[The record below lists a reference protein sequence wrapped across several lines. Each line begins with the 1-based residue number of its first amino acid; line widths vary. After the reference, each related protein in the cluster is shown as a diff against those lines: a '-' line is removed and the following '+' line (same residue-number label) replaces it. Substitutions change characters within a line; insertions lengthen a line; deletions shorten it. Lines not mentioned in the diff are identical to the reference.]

1 MEIIWGFVKAFAV
14 GGSIC
19 MIAQIVINFT
29 DLTAGKILVVFMLAV
44 PALQKSSA
52 EKSAEPS
59 ADGGD
64 DAAVHEICVSGGGLS
79 LDGRKTDEAALRK
92 AISDPAMPATGTI
105 TLAAAPGTPWS
116 EVLPVMRLLSES
128 GRSRVSF
135 SVCSEGGS

>member
-1 MEIIWGFVKAFAV
+1 MGF
-14 GGSIC
+14 GGGEPEEEVRPFMNVVPFIDI
-19 MIAQIVINFT
+19 MLV
-29 DLTAGKILVVFMLAV
+29 LLVVFMLAV

-92 AISDPAMPATGTI
+92 ASSDPAMPATGTI